1 MRAAIYLRV
10 STAEQSTDNQER
22 ELRAAAERMGH
33 EVVEVYRDHGISGS
47 KGKDQATT
55 VRPAAPRRH
64 APPFRSGHVLERRS
78 ARSIAATP
86 VRLPIRVARAAD
98 RPVPASAR
106 ARHHDA
112 GRESHVLNARRVRR
126 VRALDHPRAG
136 VFGHGAGQ
144 GARNQERQGDRAALD
159 PCPTRDAIRAEHG
172 KGGVSLRVVA
182 RRHHVGVETV
192 RRCLAE
198 RAAQAVND
206 RACVVAPEDRR
217 EFITS
222 VLMAIAGLIA
232 CGIVVLIASLIVS
245 VLF

>member
-1 MRAAIYLRV
+1 MFQMLGV
-10 STAEQSTDNQER
+10 FAEFE
-22 ELRAAAERMGH
+22 
-33 EVVEVYRDHGISGS
+33 
-47 KGKDQATT
+47 
-55 VRPAAPRRH
+55 
-64 APPFRSGHVLERRS
+64 
-78 ARSIAATP
+78 RSI
-86 VRLPIRVARAAD
+86 IRERVFSGMARAKVQGTKSGKAIG
-98 RPVPASAR
+98 RPSIPAR
-106 ARHHDA
+106 
-112 GRESHVLNARRVRR
+112 
-126 VRALDHPRAG
+126 
-136 VFGHGAGQ
+136 
-144 GARNQERQGDRAALD
+144 
-159 PCPTRDAIRAEHG
+159 TRDAIRAEHG